1 MATLLETYI
10 DLKNSF
16 DEETG
21 SNQIWEQQEL
31 LYRISVLET
40 CQRFVKTAPHSADSK
55 ELLGHY
61 QLLDAY
67 LQNLT
72 LERRFGARIN
82 EKQCNTAHGNLLQVI
97 QDYRKRFSS
106 FAPGND
112 ANCYRNTIAGVI
124 QTVLPVWI
132 QYRQTYTE
140 IKNQEAV

>member
-16 DEETG
+16 NNEPG
-21 SNQIWEQQEL
+21 SNQLWEQQEL

-40 CQRFVKTAPHSADSK
+40 CQRFVKTAPNSADPK
-55 ELLGHY
+55 ALLGHY

-72 LERRFGARIN
+72 LERRFGTHIN
-82 EKQCNTAHGNLLQVI
+82 EKQCDTARGNLLQVI
-97 QDYRKRFSS
+97 QDYRKRFGS
-106 FAPGND
+106 FSPGND
-112 ANCYRNTIAGVI
+112 VAFYRNTTANII
-124 QTVLPVWI
+124 QTTLPVWI

-140 IKNQEAV
+140 IKEDTV

>member
-16 DEETG
+16 DNEAG
-21 SNQIWEQQEL
+21 PNQIWEQQEL

-40 CQRFVKTAPHSADSK
+40 CQRFVKTAPHSANPK

-61 QLLDAY
+61 QMLDAY
-67 LQNLT
+67 LHNLT
-72 LERRFGARIN
+72 LERRFGTRN
-82 EKQCNTAHGNLLQVI
+82 DKKQCDTAHGNLLQVI
-97 QDYRKRFSS
+97 QDYRKRFGS

-112 ANCYRNTIAGVI
+112 ANCYRNTIASVI
-124 QTVLPVWI
+124 QTVLPVWT

-140 IKNQEAV
+140 INKEAV